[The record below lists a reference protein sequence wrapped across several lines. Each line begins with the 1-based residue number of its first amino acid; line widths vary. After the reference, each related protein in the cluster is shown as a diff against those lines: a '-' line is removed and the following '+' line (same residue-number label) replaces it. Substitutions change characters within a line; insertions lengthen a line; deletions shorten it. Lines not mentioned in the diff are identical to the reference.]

1 MTEYRD
7 LKHWIWN
14 ILLDIKL
21 RFFYWNKKMNTSQ
34 MEISAIVLIF
44 KIPYSFYG
52 NVVCIEMFTFVYH
65 VKIYIYEFYKPIPN
79 SAYLLIRSKLKNKE
93 KIYASKW
100 ENLYCCSINWIAT
113 GILIKLSYKILELDG
128 M

>member
-1 MTEYRD
+1 
-7 LKHWIWN
+7 
-14 ILLDIKL
+14 
-21 RFFYWNKKMNTSQ
+21 

-52 NVVCIEMFTFVYH
+52 NVVYIEMFTFVYH

-93 KIYASKW
+93 KIYASK
-100 ENLYCCSINWIAT
+100 
-113 GILIKLSYKILELDG
+113 
-128 M
+128 